1 MKIVPR
7 FTLVMFWD
15 AKKKKKKL
23 EGDLFLTVFKAQPK
37 QKKALDE

>member
-15 AKKKKKKL
+15 AKKKKKL